1 MNLAYIV
8 APLVGGVIGYVTNDL
23 AIRMLFRPHTAKYL
37 FGMHIPFTPGIIP
50 KEKSRIAQAIGEVI
64 SENLMNQEVLQ
75 QYLLSDGMVSK
86 LRTTVTQFVDS
97 QRTNPETVAQ
107 SLARYLSDQ
116 EIQGVADDINRNL
129 TGQIHGKIS
138 DPAVGDSVAHLA
150 MQRVIASLSEEE
162 LDDSL
167 LGVPKLL
174 GKRILGSILSALQG
188 PAERML
194 SKNIHDIL
202 QNNGPEIVSNL
213 IGSEVQNLLDTP
225 VERLLQGKDALL
237 DKVPDKAEELYRMT
251 ITEHLPKILQTLDI
265 SKIVCDRINEMD
277 MVETERIILQ
287 VMKKELRAIVWLGAG
302 LGFLLGFVNAFIK

>member
-37 FGMHIPFTPGIIP
+37 FGMHLPFTPGIIP

-138 DPAVGDSVAHLA
+138 DPTVGDSVAHLA
-150 MQRVIASLSEEE
+150 MQRVIVSLSEEG

-225 VERLLQGKDALL
+225 VEQLLQGKDALL